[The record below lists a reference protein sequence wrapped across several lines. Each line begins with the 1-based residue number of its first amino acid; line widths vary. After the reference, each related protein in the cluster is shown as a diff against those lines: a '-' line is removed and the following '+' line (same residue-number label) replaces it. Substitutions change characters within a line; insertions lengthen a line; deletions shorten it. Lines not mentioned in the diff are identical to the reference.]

1 MSRSQRDGMY
11 WCWIVIILCLLGS
24 VAGAA
29 AQEEPWEQATR
40 AGGWA
45 FQHRH
50 YAEAAQQFQSALVL
64 AEAFQPNDA
73 RRVTSLV
80 NLAAVYQAQGQYP
93 LAEPLYQQALVLQEQ
108 LLGPDNPQLIE
119 LLEACEGLSRRM
131 HPVRSLL
138 PWSPANKLAIR
149 VRRIQAREARSQEQF
164 FPGSWS
170 NDENSLFS
178 DGGS

>member
-1 MSRSQRDGMY
+1 MR
-11 WCWIVIILCLLGS
+11 WCWIVITLCLLGS
-24 VAGAA
+24 VAGVA
-29 AQEEPWEQATR
+29 AQEELWVRATT
-40 AGGWA
+40 AGGQA
-45 FQHRH
+45 FQQGH
-50 YAEAAQQFQSALVL
+50 YAEAAQQFQAALVL
-64 AEAFQPNDA
+64 TEAFKPDDP
-73 RRVTSLV
+73 RRVSSLM
-80 NLAAVYQAQGQYP
+80 NLAAVYQAQGEYP

-108 LLGPDNPQLIE
+108 LLGPDNPQLLE
-119 LLEACEGLSRRM
+119 LLEAYEGLYRRM

-138 PWSPANKLAIR
+138 PWSPANKLAGR